1 MRKIINLFIACYR
14 NVKHSISTFLLKRQ
28 LVSFGNNIGAAN
40 IPQIARTAKVT
51 VGHNC
56 GFNGIKITGL
66 GGGGKLAHTSI
77 LELM

>member
-1 MRKIINLFIACYR
+1 MRKIVNLFIGYYR
-14 NVKHSISTFLLKRQ
+14 SIKHSISTFLLKRQ
-28 LVSFGNNIGAAN
+28 LVSFGNNIGAAK

-66 GGGGKLAHTSI
+66 GGENWLI
-77 LELM
+77 LPFWN